1 MWAEPENLDYTSI
14 EEIESFQN
22 RALQKHLAYILNK
35 SKFYKELFEKNGI
48 EVNSITRVDQ
58 LHQLPVTTKEDL
70 ESRNEDFLCVTNREI
85 VEFVTTSGTLSNPI
99 KIALTKGDLDRLAY
113 NEKRSLEMA
122 GLGPDDIIQITTTL
136 DKMFMAGMAYYL
148 GAISIGATVVR
159 SGIGNPRVQW
169 ENILRFKPTTS
180 ITVPTFL
187 NKLAAYGLQINM
199 NPNHTSLK
207 KAICIGEPLR
217 NSDFS
222 PNKLHQNI
230 SKNWD
235 IELYSTYASTEMMT
249 AFTECSAQRG
259 GHQLAELIIVEILD
273 EQGNIAPA
281 GELGEV
287 TVTPLAVEGMP
298 LLRYKTGDLARAHIS
313 KCSCGRNTMRI
324 GPVEGRKKHMI
335 KLKGTTI
342 FPQAIENVLQSYQ
355 EIELH
360 IIELHSSTLDT
371 DMVKLYLVDSI
382 SDLLYDKIKV
392 HLTETLR
399 VTIEILRIP
408 ENQLITMLFPLGSR
422 KPMKLIDN
430 RRK

>member
-1 MWAEPENLDYTSI
+1 MWAEPENLNYTSI
-14 EEIESFQN
+14 EKIESFQN
-22 RALQKHLAYILNK
+22 TALQKHLAYISNN
-35 SKFYKELFEKNGI
+35 STFYKSLFAKNEI
-48 EVNSITRVDQ
+48 DPTSITRVEQ
-58 LHQLPVTTKEDL
+58 IGELPVTTKEDL
-70 ESRNEDFLCVTNREI
+70 EGHNEDFLCVSKREI
-85 VEFVTTSGTLSNPI
+85 IEFVTTSGTLSNPI
-99 KIALTKGDLDRLAY
+99 IIALTKGDLDRLAY

-122 GLGPDDIIQITTTL
+122 GIGPDDIIQITTTL

-148 GAISIGATVVR
+148 GAIAIGATVVR

-169 ENILRFKPTTS
+169 ENILRFKPTIS
-180 ITVPTFL
+180 ITVPSFL
-187 NKLAAYGLQINM
+187 NKLAGYGLQINM

-235 IELYSTYASTEMMT
+235 IQLFSTYASTEMMT
-249 AFTECSAQRG
+249 AFTECEAKCG

-273 EQGNIAPA
+273 DEGNQVAD

-287 TVTPLAVEGMP
+287 TVTPLMVEAMP
-298 LLRYKTGDLARAHIS
+298 LLRYKTGDLARAHTT
-313 KCSCGRNTMRI
+313 KCSCGRTTLRI
-324 GPVEGRKKHMI
+324 GPVEGRKKYMI

-360 IIELHSSTLDT
+360 IIELENSTIDT
-371 DMVKLYLVDSI
+371 DLVRLYLVDSI
-382 SDLLYDKIKV
+382 SDDLYEKIKL
-392 HLTETLR
+392 HLKEKLR
-399 VTIEILRIP
+399 VSIDILRIP
-408 ENQLITMLFPLGSR
+408 ENELITMLFPLGSR
-422 KPMKLIDN
+422 KPLKIIDN
-430 RRK
+430 RK